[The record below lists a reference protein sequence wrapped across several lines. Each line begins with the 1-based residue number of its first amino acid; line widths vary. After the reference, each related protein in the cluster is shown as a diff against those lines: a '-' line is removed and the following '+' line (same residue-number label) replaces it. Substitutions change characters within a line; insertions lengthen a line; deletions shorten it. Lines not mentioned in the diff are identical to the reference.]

1 MIKIFEVTYCSMHLK
16 LGQLRINV
24 FLIHIVKVILPTL
37 IIVIQTILIINT
49 IRIKIFTLIKCII
62 IILLNS
68 LFFCLPLS
76 FFPILSFL
84 ISLYREVLVSAVFI
98 RSILVTITF
107 CGLIGRRRCHFL
119 FDLGAILSLVR
130 VFGRI
135 LLIKFLSKCVWIALM
150 NHCK

>member
-84 ISLYREVLVSAVFI
+84 ISLYREVLVGAVLI